1 MHSVVEKR
9 NKNKHA
15 TLYKVF
21 PSLFVKTIQLPPRPV
36 SLEDLEGAG
45 QQHCGAVGEACHV
58 RCQHRYSTAAV
69 ASCSASRQ
77 PPANGLGE

>member
-1 MHSVVEKR
+1 MQ
-9 NKNKHA
+9 
-15 TLYKVF
+15 LYTKFF
-21 PSLFVKTIQLPPRPV
+21 PPFLLKQYSCPPRPV